1 MSMFKRM
8 RDITLATLNDK
19 LEESQDPVRIID
31 QFLVETRQ
39 EIAEVQRLYDQ
50 SAHHSKQLR
59 QQVDHAASMREKREE
74 QALLALK
81 AEEESIAK
89 LALQEKMLYE
99 EKERQYTELWEQ
111 SQETFKELGEQ
122 LNVLRNEYQTVYNK
136 RQYYYARMETLRL
149 QQRMNRRGSGYGSD
163 VPKMFDRL
171 DDQMTSMEYET
182 YSLRDIRKLGHEAS
196 RQIGEAGSLLEQE
209 MARLK
214 DKLKRDEGKE

>member
-1 MSMFKRM
+1 MSMFKRI

-39 EIAEVQRLYDQ
+39 EIGEVQRLHDQ
-50 SAHHSKQLR
+50 CAHHSKQLR
-59 QQVDHAASMREKREE
+59 QQVDHAVSMREKREE
-74 QALLALK
+74 QAMLALK
-81 AEEESIAK
+81 ADEETIAK

-99 EKERQYTELWEQ
+99 EKERQYLDLWNQ
-111 SQETFKELGEQ
+111 SQETLKELGEQ

-149 QQRMNRRGSGYGSD
+149 QQRLNRRSGGYESD

-171 DDQMTSMEYET
+171 EDQMSSIEYET
-182 YSLRDIRKLGHEAS
+182 YSLRDIRKLGQEAS
-196 RQIGEAGSLLEQE
+196 RQIGEVGSILEEE

-214 DKLKRDEGKE
+214 EKLKRNEGKE

>member
-19 LEESQDPVRIID
+19 LEDSQDPVRIID

-39 EIAEVQRLYDQ
+39 EIGEVQRLYDQ
-50 SAHHSKQLR
+50 CAHHSKQLR
-59 QQVDHAASMREKREE
+59 QQVDHASSMREKREE
-74 QALLALK
+74 QAMLALK
-81 AEEESIAK
+81 ADEESIAK

-99 EKERQYTELWEQ
+99 EKERQYLELWEQ
-111 SQETFKELGEQ
+111 SQGTLKELGEQ
-122 LNVLRNEYQTVYNK
+122 LNVLRTEYQTVYNK

-149 QQRMNRRGSGYGSD
+149 QQKLNRRTGGYESD

-171 DDQMTSMEYET
+171 DDQMSSIEYET
-182 YSLRDIRKLGHEAS
+182 YSLRDIRKLGQEAS
-196 RQIGEAGSLLEQE
+196 RQIGEVGSILEQE

-214 DKLKRDEGKE
+214 EKMKRSEGKE

>member
-39 EIAEVQRLYDQ
+39 EIGEVQRLYDQ
-50 SAHHSKQLR
+50 CAHHSKQLR
-59 QQVDHAASMREKREE
+59 QQVDHATSMREKREE
-74 QALLALK
+74 QAMLALK
-81 AEEESIAK
+81 ADEESIAK

-99 EKERQYTELWEQ
+99 EKERQYLELWEQ
-111 SQETFKELGEQ
+111 SQDTLKELGEQ

-149 QQRMNRRGSGYGSD
+149 QQRLNRRSGGYNSD

-171 DDQMTSMEYET
+171 DDQMSSIEYET
-182 YSLRDIRKLGHEAS
+182 YSLRDIRKLGQEAS
-196 RQIGEAGSLLEQE
+196 QQIGEVGNLLEEE

-214 DKLKRDEGKE
+214 DKLKRGEGKE

>member
-39 EIAEVQRLYDQ
+39 EIGEVQRLYDQ
-50 SAHHSKQLR
+50 CAHHSKQLR
-59 QQVDHAASMREKREE
+59 QQVDHATSMREKREE
-74 QALLALK
+74 QAVLALK
-81 AEEESIAK
+81 ADEESIAK

-99 EKERQYTELWEQ
+99 EKERQYLELWEQ
-111 SQETFKELGEQ
+111 SQDTLKELGEQ

-149 QQRMNRRGSGYGSD
+149 QQRLNRRTGGYSSD

-171 DDQMTSMEYET
+171 DDQMSSIEYET
-182 YSLRDIRKLGHEAS
+182 YSLRDIRKLGQEAS
-196 RQIGEAGSLLEQE
+196 RQIGEVGNLLEEE

-214 DKLKRDEGKE
+214 EKLKRGEGKE